1 MLLVLFSSLLVV
13 HSVSEAVREQ
23 VTKKLERAKVIP
35 NSVVAHAAQTVCELT
50 SRKYVA
56 QALSDIICKQ
66 IPVELKKKGI
76 DARMEEVFRENTF
89 VVLQLRLVHVDP
101 LILASEWTEAGI
113 SWVLESI
120 GASYRK
126 SFEETYRK
134 CETSF
139 VQSFRFDPNGP

>member
-1 MLLVLFSSLLVV
+1 
-13 HSVSEAVREQ
+13 

-35 NSVVAHAAQTVCELT
+35 NSVVAHAAQTVSELT
-50 SRKYVA
+50 SKKYVA

-66 IPVELKKKGI
+66 ISVELKEKGI

-101 LILASEWTEAGI
+101 LILASEWTEAAI

-134 CETSF
+134 RVTIL
-139 VQSFRFDPNGP
+139 V

>member
-1 MLLVLFSSLLVV
+1 LFLLLFFFATCIV

-23 VTKKLERAKVIP
+23 VTKKLERAYVIP
-35 NSVVAHAAQTVCELT
+35 NSVVAHAAQTVSELT
-50 SRKYVA
+50 SKKYVA

-66 IPVELKKKGI
+66 IPVELKEKGI
-76 DARMEEVFRENTF
+76 EARMEEVFRENTF

-134 CETSF
+134 CVVFFLNVNS
-139 VQSFRFDPNGP
+139 